1 MLFMQETH
9 IMNDFE
15 INQRPQLPAWMQVNH
30 VGDFPEKWLFL
41 TEAFLKTVELLLL
54 AKQPEIAFVNFDEFQ
69 GQLQIEFDAR
79 PYLTRRHASLI
90 GRAIIDYKK
99 MAWSMQNDDQM
110 PFDTGDLFEMK
121 SFKVPQSKSKTG
133 PSQET
138 KSDCQHVAADGRS
151 EKQVIVFNNLVSE
164 AEAEAATVSRDSDVR
179 TRHKK
184 IMASLFES
192 GPTRPFRL
200 PVSDWPAQLDA
211 LTLKF
216 PNFERVISTVIRPH
230 LALAT
235 RGGIEAHRMQPIFL
249 VGTAGCGKNAFARA
263 LQKIFDVPKFLQ
275 ILVAAETNSMALA
288 GSSTYYSNSSPGLL
302 FERLAYPVHGHAPI
316 ANPVVVIDEV
326 EKARAKDFDPLA
338 SLYSLLEEDTATVF
352 EDQAL
357 PGISIN
363 ASFVR
368 FILLGKEPTLP
379 EPILSRVLTFE
390 IEPLTSGQLR
400 TVSRSI
406 FEAEVEKLG
415 ISFDKNL
422 PEDVLDQTQGMSL
435 RQCKIRF
442 QAAIGIAVANSKN
455 EVDLSS
461 WAFSKNSVTSNR
473 KIGFI

>member
-1 MLFMQETH
+1 MQETH
-9 IMNDFE
+9 VMNDFE
-15 INQRPQLPAWMQVNH
+15 MNRKPQLPVWMQVNH

-54 AKQPEIAFVNFDEFQ
+54 AKPPEIAFVNFDEFQ

-90 GRAIIDYKK
+90 GRAITDFKK

-121 SFKVPQSKSKTG
+121 SFKVQKSMPKNA
-133 PSQET
+133 PSQT
-138 KSDCQHVAADGRS
+138 PKSDCQHVAADGRS
-151 EKQVIVFNNLVSE
+151 EMQVVVFNNLVSE

-200 PVSDWPAQLDA
+200 PVSTWSAELDA

-216 PNFERVISTVIRPH
+216 PNFERVVSTVIRPH
-230 LALAT
+230 LAMVT
-235 RGGIEAHRMQPIFL
+235 RAGIGAHRMQPIFL
-249 VGTAGCGKNAFARA
+249 VGSAGCGKNAFSSA
-263 LQKIFDVPKFLQ
+263 LQKIFDVPKPLQ
-275 ILVAAETNSMALA
+275 IVIAAETNGMSLA
-288 GSSTYYSNSSPGLL
+288 GSSTFFSNSSPGLL
-302 FERLAYPVHGHAPI
+302 FERLAYPVRGHAPI
-316 ANPVVVIDEV
+316 ANPIVVIDEV
-326 EKARAKDFDPLA
+326 EKARTKDFDPLA
-338 SLYSLLEEDTATVF
+338 GLYSLLEEDTATMF

-357 PGISIN
+357 PGIFIN
-363 ASFVR
+363 ASYVR
-368 FILLGKEPTLP
+368 FILLGNEATIP
-379 EPILSRVLTFE
+379 EPIMSRVLTFE
-390 IEPLTSGQLR
+390 IEALTANQLR
-400 TVSRSI
+400 SVSRSI

-415 ISFDKNL
+415 IEFDKNL
-422 PEDVLDQTQGMSL
+422 PDDVLDQAQGLSL

-442 QAAIGIAVANSKN
+442 QAAIGIAVANLKN
-455 EVDLSS
+455 EVDINS
-461 WAFSKNSVTSNR
+461 WACSNNSVSSNR